1 MARPFPT
8 PVSGASLYVA
18 LMHRHPTRTLHGVCS
33 PAKISFVMSESLHEI
48 MRQLWNTPE
57 NAEWTPKTD
66 VVALSDIQR
75 WMQSSDIETLAFTH
89 NLLSEKRFRVEPAIS
104 ISEYVGFTKHYYE
117 RCIRENPDG
126 EWSVPRYIAG
136 GELVNIFASLW
147 MDSSVPRSVLED
159 LKVWLAHLYREG
171 DSEIRT
177 CVVQATLE
185 HLFEQQQIREFFDDW
200 LNDEVLAVAHAEAS
214 EWYKGGGSS
223 PLGKPP
229 TH

>member
-1 MARPFPT
+1 
-8 PVSGASLYVA
+8 
-18 LMHRHPTRTLHGVCS
+18 
-33 PAKISFVMSESLHEI
+33 MSESLQEI
-48 MRQLWNTPE
+48 ISQLWNTPE

-75 WMQSSDIETLAFTH
+75 WMGSSDIETLAFTH
-89 NLLSEKRFRVEPAIS
+89 DLLSENRFRVEPAIS
-104 ISEYVGFTKHYYE
+104 ISEYVRFTKHYYE
-117 RCIRENPDG
+117 RCMQENPDG

-147 MDSSVPRSVLED
+147 RDSSVPRSVLED
-159 LKVWLAHLYREG
+159 LKLWLARLYREG
-171 DSEIRT
+171 DSDLRT

-185 HLFEQQQIREFFDDW
+185 HLFEQEQIREFFADW
-200 LNDEVLAVAHAEAS
+200 LKDEVLAVAHREAS

-229 TH
+229 FIFE